1 MVSSLLPP
9 LSTQVEI
16 VDKDGKPTPQ
26 FARIL
31 QKLALGSGLD
41 VSNGVIDFATIAAK
55 TILANKTAGTA
66 APTACSID
74 DILDFIAGTPT
85 QGDILFR
92 GASGWKRL
100 PAGTAGKVLQTN
112 GASADP
118 TWVTPSS
125 GGSGGASYAGFL
137 TSSPPDPATFTL
149 VGSNP
154 GGTTTSYLAGSYF
167 NITLPASGTSAKYT
181 KNLPTAPY
189 TIYCAVSISGDST
202 IGNDLSVNLYDA
214 SNNIVRKIRQT
225 MVSADY
231 RWGVSSGAGD
241 IKTLSGAQRFGTN
254 ATLFMRMKNDSTNI
268 TYSFSMDNGLTWLV
282 FYSEAISGISAA
294 TKWGFQ
300 TANASST
307 LTFGATFWALYT
319 A

>member
-125 GGSGGASYAGFL
+125 GGGGTVEAYKFSTSTNTVVSSAPTIATQVCSVTIAASGIARTFMVNGMISWNSG
-137 TSSPPDPATFTL
+137 THGMRGSVMRDGVRIWPSPSSPANNAINSNTNGDGAYFLMFCGVL
-149 VGSNP
+149 VTIP
-154 GGTTTSYLAGSYF
+154 GDNTTH
-167 NITLPASGTSAKYT
+167 
-181 KNLPTAPY
+181 
-189 TIYCAVSISGDST
+189 T
-202 IGNDLSVNLYDA
+202 IGLAWEAQA
-214 SNNIVRKIRQT
+214 ST
-225 MVSADY
+225 
-231 RWGVSSGAGD
+231 G
-241 IKTLSGAQRFGTN
+241 
-254 ATLFMRMKNDSTNI
+254 
-268 TYSFSMDNGLTWLV
+268 GLTIQEQTLC
-282 FYSEAISGISAA
+282 AIKVA
-294 TKWGFQ
+294 
-300 TANASST
+300 
-307 LTFGATFWALYT
+307 
-319 A
+319 